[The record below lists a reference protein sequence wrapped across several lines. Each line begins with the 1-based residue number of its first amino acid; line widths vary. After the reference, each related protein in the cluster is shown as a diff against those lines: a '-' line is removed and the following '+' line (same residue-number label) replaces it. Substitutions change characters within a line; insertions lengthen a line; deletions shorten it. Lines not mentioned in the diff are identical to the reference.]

1 MIAEWR
7 NIHLSFTTF
16 TLHWHLQKAPD
27 VKWARLSASC
37 INYLS
42 INSTKNMNTLGTTS
56 IVVEV
61 TNQSNTFSKSM
72 ASVSGFGCITKF
84 NKSVQNKVSEKL
96 VWEVGKVL
104 SKITENIEGKKNCSM
119 LFFLTPWSVLC
130 IALKMANIFGCYF
143 GF

>member
-1 MIAEWR
+1 
-7 NIHLSFTTF
+7 
-16 TLHWHLQKAPD
+16 
-27 VKWARLSASC
+27 
-37 INYLS
+37 
-42 INSTKNMNTLGTTS
+42 MNTLGTTS

-104 SKITENIEGKKNCSM
+104 SKITENIAGIKSAACCS
-119 LFFLTPWSVLC
+119 F
-130 IALKMANIFGCYF
+130 
-143 GF
+143 